1 MGIIEVINLMNT
13 TRSTLPTASSCSL
26 SRIAM
31 GIGLLLAFAAAP
43 AKAALVDWSLNP
55 SGANAPVGS
64 SSNPFT
70 QSGNTIT
77 ATGYDNVSGP
87 DTTHDLYFKNAGS
100 DEVGLG
106 LVNTLNNELQVTNG
120 VPDNYIQIDIR
131 SILAN
136 GFTNGKISVGSVQTN
151 ESFSLFGSSSAGT
164 LGTFLGTFGSSY
176 DDLLVDIPNFGTY
189 GYVSVAAASADVLP
203 VAFEAVST
211 PVPEMNALPAIA
223 GLLSIVAL
231 SRILRR
237 RHAATTVS

>member
-1 MGIIEVINLMNT
+1 MQT
-13 TRSTLPTASSCSL
+13 STRFLQRATLS
-26 SRIAM
+26 
-31 GIGLLLAFAAAP
+31 IGLLLLAFAAP
-43 AKAALVDWSLNP
+43 RAKAALVNWNLNP

-64 SSNPFT
+64 TSNPFT

-77 ATGYDNVSGP
+77 ATGWDNLSGP
-87 DTTHDLYFKNAGS
+87 DTTHELFFKNAGS
-100 DEVGLG
+100 DEIGLG
-106 LVNTLNNELQVTNG
+106 LVNTLDNELQVNNG
-120 VPDNYIQIDIR
+120 VPVNYIQLDIR

-151 ESFSLFGSSSAGT
+151 ESFSLYGSSSAGT
-164 LGTFLGTFGSSY
+164 LGALLGTYGSSY

-203 VAFEAVST
+203 VAFQAVST
-211 PVPEMNALPAIA
+211 PVPEMNALLPIA

-237 RHAATTVS
+237 RRVGVTA